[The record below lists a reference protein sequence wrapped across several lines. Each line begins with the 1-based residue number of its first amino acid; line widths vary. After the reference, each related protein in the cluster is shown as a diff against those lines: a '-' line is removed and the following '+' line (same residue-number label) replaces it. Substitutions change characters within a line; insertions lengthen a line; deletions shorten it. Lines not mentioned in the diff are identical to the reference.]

1 MNKFNVLRAGAVLFV
16 AGIAIAMV
24 GFLFSGANPHAYEP
38 YTHRWYSVI
47 HLGD

>member
-1 MNKFNVLRAGAVLFV
+1 MKKFKGLRVGAILFV

-24 GFLFSGANPHAYEP
+24 GFLFSGADPHAYVP